1 MSFDSF
7 NPRDYCET
15 DAELAA
21 EVLEPDELAEYRQAV
36 ALRASVRSAKR
47 RRTASAV
54 RPDPW
59 GGGAA

>member
-1 MSFDSF
+1 MSF

-21 EVLEPDELAEYRQAV
+21 EVLDADELAEYRATVADRAHARSSRRARQA
-36 ALRASVRSAKR
+36 ATR
-47 RRTASAV
+47 RPQT
-54 RPDPW
+54 DPW